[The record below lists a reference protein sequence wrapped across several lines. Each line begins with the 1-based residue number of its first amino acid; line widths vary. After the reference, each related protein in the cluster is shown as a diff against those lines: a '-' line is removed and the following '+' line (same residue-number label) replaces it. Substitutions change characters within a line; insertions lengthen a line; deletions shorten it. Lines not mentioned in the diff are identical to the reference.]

1 MKKKPKKAAKVAPL
15 TNGAKEITGIITGLL
30 KGLTS
35 HHAELEIKALRSG
48 SILGIEYTTHA
59 DDMPKAVGFYGR
71 HHAALVEIANSLGN
85 RHNIKVVLSLLEPIK
100 GEKFPPRGFIANKN
114 WQEEPTLELLKETL
128 AALLTQ
134 PFEIT
139 PTNGEINTFFH
150 ITTKDASF
158 EKLRN
163 SLYILFDAIG
173 KAQGRLIYIT
183 GDKEP
188 ESEKPKTD

>member
-1 MKKKPKKAAKVAPL
+1 MKKKPKKAKVAPL
-15 TNGAKEITGIITGLL
+15 SNGAKEITGIITGLL

-35 HHAELEIKALRSG
+35 HHAELEIKPMRSG
-48 SILGIEYTTHA
+48 SILGIEYTVHA

-71 HHAALVEIANSLGN
+71 HHAALVEIANALGN
-85 RHNIKVVLSLLEPIK
+85 RHGIKVVLSLLEPIK
-100 GEKFPPRGFIANKN
+100 GEKMPPRGFIANKN
-114 WQEEPTLELLKETL
+114 WQEEPTRELLKETL
-128 AALLTQ
+128 TALLTQ
-134 PFEIT
+134 PFEIK
-139 PTNGEINTFFH
+139 PTAGEINTFFH
-150 ITTKDASF
+150 ITTKDLGF

-188 ESEKPKTD
+188 EAA